1 MNAKK
6 QQAAI
11 DAYRETLDESDIAR
25 LEFFQG
31 IWDIQERHTQK
42 INEANEYALPEVAT
56 LEQWYWDEK
65 PAFLM
70 APRPVD
76 EDTLFDALD
85 ELSDYLAENGG
96 FSDDVIEALRNFDWL
111 EFIRATDLDL
121 AGKDPSVYLEQSR
134 ETFDNDSALPAD
146 TAILVLTLALR
157 SMLEGAAQSVMGS
170 LSLDE
175 ANTVH
180 DKPVQ
185 CPVCGT
191 HAVAA
196 YVGETPSSLGNGR
209 MLYCA
214 LCGTEWEYERIRCAC
229 CGTQN
234 QGKLHYFHI
243 EGDEAHRLHNCD
255 ECGDYMRTVFNESSE
270 APFCFEVEDVVMARL
285 DQVAHDPRFSANG
298 A

>member
-1 MNAKK
+1 MNAQK
-6 QQAAI
+6 QETAI
-11 DAYRETLDESDIAR
+11 AAYRKTLGESDMAR

-31 IWDIQERHTQK
+31 IWDIQARHTK
-42 INEANEYALPEVAT
+42 KVAEANSYEPADAET
-56 LEQWYWDEK
+56 LEQWYWNEK

-70 APRPVD
+70 APLPID
-76 EDTLFDALD
+76 EDALFNVLD
-85 ELSDYLAENGG
+85 EISDYLAENGG
-96 FSDDVIEALRNFDWL
+96 FADEISEALRSFDWL
-111 EFIRATDLDL
+111 EFIRSTDLGL
-121 AGKDPSVYLEQSR
+121 AGKDPSAYLEQSQ
-134 ETFDNDSALPAD
+134 EAIDDDSSLPAD
-146 TAILVLTLALR
+146 TTILVFTLALR
-157 SMLEGAAQSVMGS
+157 ALLEAPAQAVMSS

-209 MLYCA
+209 LLYCA

-285 DQVAHDPRFSANG
+285 DQVAHDPRFSANKG
-298 A
+298 